1 MEPASRTKRP
11 SKDSHKSCP
20 LAGYYNN
27 CSIMRTNKRQRETVT
42 VQKKQSQGL
51 HLVRRSRA
59 SVESNSLIYTM
70 NLILVVSVLILT
82 TVSVSTN
89 ETKLKGNSVLYKVGI
104 FVLPF

>member
-42 VQKKQSQGL
+42 VQKKQSQ
-51 HLVRRSRA
+51 
-59 SVESNSLIYTM
+59 SLQF
-70 NLILVVSVLILT
+70 SQ
-82 TVSVSTN
+82 
-89 ETKLKGNSVLYKVGI
+89 
-104 FVLPF
+104 